1 MENNLKLK
9 YFTMTKKQLQS
20 AWKKV
25 IKETHK
31 IPNWDALKRNSR
43 QYRRVVMLR
52 ELILF
57 CQVLL
62 EKIEMGKNT
71 AFNTIIFKKTIN
83 FYCAQMKEYV

>member
-1 MENNLKLK
+1 
-9 YFTMTKKQLQS
+9 MTKSQIQL

-31 IPNWDALKRNSR
+31 IPDWNALQRVPK
-43 QYRRVVMLR
+43 QYQRVVGLR

-62 EKIEMGKNT
+62 GKIEIGENI
-71 AFNTIIFKKTIN
+71 AFNEIIYKKTIK
-83 FYCAQMKEYV
+83 FYCEQIKEYV

>member
-1 MENNLKLK
+1 
-9 YFTMTKKQLQS
+9 MTKLQLQS

-31 IPNWDALKRNSR
+31 IPDWDALKRNSR
-43 QYRRVVMLR
+43 RYQKVVMLR

-62 EKIEMGKNT
+62 GKIEMGENI
-71 AFNTIIFKKTIN
+71 AFDAIIFKKTMN
-83 FYCAQMKEYV
+83 FYCTQIRRYA

>member
-1 MENNLKLK
+1 
-9 YFTMTKKQLQS
+9 MTKLQIQL

-31 IPNWDALKRNSR
+31 IPNWDALKRNSK
-43 QYRRVVMLR
+43 QYQRVVILR

-57 CQVLL
+57 CQMLL
-62 EKIEMGKNT
+62 GTIEIEENV

-83 FYCAQMKEYV
+83 FYCTQMKKYA